1 MKDQGRS
8 KAEEM
13 KRRVTRDRREETK
26 ARDMLTIG
34 ILKSTVP
41 DVIKDVR

>member
-1 MKDQGRS
+1 MKDQVSS

-13 KRRVTRDRREETK
+13 KRRVSRDRREETK

-41 DVIKDVR
+41 DVKKDVR

>member
-1 MKDQGRS
+1 MKDQARS

-26 ARDMLTIG
+26 ARDMLTMG
-34 ILKSTVP
+34 VLKSTVP
-41 DVIKDVR
+41 DVKKDVR